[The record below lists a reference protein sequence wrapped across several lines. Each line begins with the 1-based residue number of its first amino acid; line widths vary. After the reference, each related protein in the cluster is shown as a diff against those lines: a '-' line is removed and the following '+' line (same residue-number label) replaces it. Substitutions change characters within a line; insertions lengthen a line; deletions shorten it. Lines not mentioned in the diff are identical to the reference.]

1 MANSYCF
8 TLLQDDVYSNH
19 GEEAEYLTFDANS
32 KLDAVVKVADHY
44 NIVGYDDVEDD
55 SLSFKD
61 VCKILKDFAKDFPD
75 EFFICMIVYKGEV
88 VYRGDPKVCC
98 FNSI

>member
-8 TLLQDDVYSNH
+8 TLLQDDVYSAH
-19 GEEAEYLTFDANS
+19 GEEAEYLTFDADS

-55 SLSFKD
+55 GLSFKD
-61 VCKILKDFAKDFPD
+61 VCKFIKDSSK
-75 EFFICMIVYKGEV
+75 EFSDVFICVIVYKGEV
-88 VYRGDPKVCC
+88 VYKGSPKVCS

>member
-8 TLLQDDVYSNH
+8 TLLQDDVYSAH
-19 GEEAEYLTFDANS
+19 GEEAEYLTFDADS

-44 NIVGYDDVEDD
+44 NIVSYDDVEEDG
-55 SLSFKD
+55 LSFKD
-61 VCKILKDFAKDFPD
+61 VCKIIKDFSDD
-75 EFFICMIVYKGEV
+75 VFICVIVYKGEV
-88 VYRGDPKVCC
+88 VYKGSPKVCG